1 MEAAD
6 PDAPSPAERRLLGLL
21 SSLRDAGLVRGVQV
35 AVVRGGARLLDVAFG
50 ELGGLGDAAAPG
62 AAPRP
67 VTPASLFPC
76 FSVTKGVVA
85 ATIHAALEEPAL
97 RGEVSVETLV
107 SELWPDFARG
117 ATAAAAAAD
126 APLGARALA
135 EAKAATTLRHVL
147 THSAGLQHA
156 LPEDVSVAS
165 LASLEAGM
173 LALERALPL
182 WAPGSAASYHYYSF
196 GWASAGILR
205 GLQARLVARDAAWA
219 EWAAERGDAPFSVG
233 ALVHRLVASRLAAL
247 EPGFDCADELRIG
260 LPRHM
265 LEAEAGASRLA
276 EICTASPAD
285 AGAAAA
291 AAAAAASGEDTGVG
305 AAAEPAAPSAEQL
318 KILLLGESPRRGDAG
333 DHALHDGA
341 EPLQAPPAPPS
352 PSPFR
357 AMDVAALRAQLA
369 RLAERGAG
377 FLFDPRAYNLFQMRS
392 GEIPAANGHFS
403 ARALAL
409 FYDALGR
416 GALVSAHR
424 VSAFSRAHAV
434 EPQQASAFVQS
445 AAGGTRWG
453 LGFMAWA
460 AAGAAAEEAGEA
472 KDEAKA
478 EAEAEAGSEA
488 APASAA
494 FGHSG
499 AGGSLAFWCAR
510 SSSGVAVVVNQ
521 LSVDKRA
528 TRAILALLVDE
539 FGLTPALSRG
549 F

>member
-6 PDAPSPAERRLLGLL
+6 SGAPSPAERRLLGLL

-35 AVVRGGARLLDVAFG
+35 AVVRGGARMLDVAFG

-107 SELWPDFARG
+107 SELWPGFARG
-117 ATAAAAAAD
+117 AAAAAAAAD
-126 APLGARALA
+126 APPGARTLA
-135 EAKAATTLRHVL
+135 EAKASTTLRHVL

-165 LASLEAGM
+165 LASLDAGM
-173 LALERALPL
+173 LAVERALPL

-233 ALVHRLVASRLAAL
+233 ALVYRLVASRLAAL

-265 LEAEAGASRLA
+265 LEAEAGAARLA
-276 EICTASPAD
+276 EICTASPTD

-291 AAAAAASGEDTGVG
+291 TAAASGEDTSVA

-318 KILLLGESPRRGDAG
+318 KILLLGESPRRGDTEG
-333 DHALHDGA
+333 HAPHDGA
-341 EPLQAPPAPPS
+341 EPLQAPPAPHS

-377 FLFDPRAYNLFQMRS
+377 FLFDPRAYNLMQMRS

-424 VSAFSRAHAV
+424 VSAASRAHAV

-453 LGFMAWA
+453 LGFMAWVTA
-460 AAGAAAEEAGEA
+460 EEEAGEA
-472 KDEAKA
+472 KDEAKS
-478 EAEAEAGSEA
+478 EAEAGSEA

-528 TRAILALLVDE
+528 TRAILALLVAE
-539 FGLTPALSRG
+539 FGLTPALSCG